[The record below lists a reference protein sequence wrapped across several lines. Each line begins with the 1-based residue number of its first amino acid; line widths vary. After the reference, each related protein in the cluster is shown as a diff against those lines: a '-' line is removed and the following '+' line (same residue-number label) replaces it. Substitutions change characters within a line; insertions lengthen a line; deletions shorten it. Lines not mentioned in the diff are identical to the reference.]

1 MYFLFYFSENCE
13 EMMESEDGIKPFNCS
28 ICPLAFASKGNLSR
42 HIKIKHEVS
51 KHTTTTKFKCEI
63 CSARFN
69 FKSDLKK
76 HIASLHE
83 RKKRTDVSNPKVS
96 EESAFNIEEKKHVKS
111 VHEKE
116 LSHLCSKCDSSFT
129 IKRNLI
135 RHIAIVHEGIKP
147 FSCEKCQRLFAQK
160 SNMERHKC
168 GIRKKGKNKKFKKF
182 KKKMAKIKIEK
193 KL

>member
-42 HIKIKHEVS
+42 HIKIKHELS
-51 KHTTTTKFKCEI
+51 KQTTTTKFKCEI

-83 RKKRTDVSNPKVS
+83 RKKRTDVSKGQLISECLFGVINFPK
-96 EESAFNIEEKKHVKS
+96 K
-111 VHEKE
+111 
-116 LSHLCSKCDSSFT
+116 
-129 IKRNLI
+129 
-135 RHIAIVHEGIKP
+135 
-147 FSCEKCQRLFAQK
+147 QR
-160 SNMERHKC
+160 
-168 GIRKKGKNKKFKKF
+168 
-182 KKKMAKIKIEK
+182 KI
-193 KL
+193 